1 MSQAQPDPQAQTD
14 PHGLAEYLKDEGRI
28 SEEEYSLILTMSRGM
43 EDPVRLVLVAT
54 DIMTWEEVYQTLA
67 EIWGLPFIDLDVELV
82 DENVA
87 QQLPVKEAVKGGV
100 LPFRFEGKLL
110 SVAATEP
117 LSDSLKRR
125 LLQCYEEADQIKTHI
140 TEQWTLD
147 LQLSRAF
154 DSQIHREAV
163 HGQWERAPKESAF
176 TVLTRRQYAM
186 LGAGTFGTLGLAYL
200 YPQSAGITLSVL
212 ISLFFVAQ
220 VSFKLWASLG
230 GGLGSVDRLEV
241 EETSRLSVEECPSYT
256 ILVPLYKEANVVE
269 DLIAALLRL
278 DYPKT
283 KLEILILLEEED
295 RATIDALRSSD
306 IPDYVRP
313 IVVPPGVPQT
323 KPRACN
329 VGLWFSRGEH
339 LVIYDAEDRPEA
351 DQIRKAATVFR
362 KSSPKLACIQCA
374 LNYYNAEENFLTRM
388 FTLEYTYWFDYL
400 LPGLMA
406 RGLPIPLGGT
416 SNHFRTDALEEVGGW
431 DPFNVTEDADLGI
444 RIVEYGYETQML
456 ASTTYEEA
464 NNSLGNWI
472 RQRSRWLKGYMQTA
486 LVHTRHPIELI
497 RKIGFYETAGFGM
510 MVWGSPIALLLSP
523 IMWGFF
529 ILWILTRTQVLDP
542 YFPPPMLWVPL
553 LGLIW
558 GNMLAIYL
566 NLLAS
571 FRRGLY
577 HLTIYSLL
585 NPVYWLLMSAAAY
598 KALTQLFYKP
608 FYWEKTRHGLT
619 DHDFTS

>member
-1 MSQAQPDPQAQTD
+1 MSQAQTD
-14 PHGLAEYLKDEGRI
+14 PHGLAEYLRDEDRI
-28 SEEEYSLILTMSRGM
+28 SEEEYSLVLSMSQGM
-43 EDPVRLVLVAT
+43 EDPVRLILVAT
-54 DIMTWEEVYQTLA
+54 DIMTWEEVYQALA
-67 EIWGLPFIDLDVELV
+67 EKWGLPFTNLSAGLV
-82 DENVA
+82 DEDVA
-87 QQLPVKEAVKGGV
+87 QQFPVKEAVKEGV
-100 LPFRFEGKLL
+100 LPFRLEGKLL

-125 LLQCYEEADQIKTHI
+125 LLQCYEPANQIKTHI

-154 DSQIHREAV
+154 DSQIQREAV
-163 HGQWERAPKESAF
+163 YGQWERAPEESAF
-176 TVLTRRQYAM
+176 TVLTRRQYAV
-186 LGAGTFGTLGLAYL
+186 LSAGMFGTLGLAYL
-200 YPQSAGITLSVL
+200 YPQPVILVLSVL

-220 VSFKLWASLG
+220 VSFKVWASL
-230 GGLGSVDRLEV
+230 GGLGSVDPLEV
-241 EETSRLSVEECPSYT
+241 EETSRLSAEECPPYT

-269 DLIAALLRL
+269 DLTTALLQL

-295 RATIDALRSSD
+295 KTTLNALRSSD
-306 IPDYVRP
+306 IPDYVRL
-313 IVVPPGVPQT
+313 IVVPPGIPQT

-351 DQIRKAATVFR
+351 DQIRKAATAFQ
-362 KSSPKLACIQCA
+362 KSGPTLACIQCA

-416 SNHFRTDALEEVGGW
+416 SNHFRTDAIEEVGGW

-444 RIVEYGYETQML
+444 RIAEYGYETQML

-464 NNSLGNWI
+464 NSALGNWI

-497 RKIGFYETAGFGM
+497 RNIGFYKTAGFGM
-510 MVWGSPIALLLSP
+510 VVWGSPIAFLLSP
-523 IMWGFF
+523 ILWGFF
-529 ILWILTRTQVLDP
+529 VLWILTRTQVLDP
-542 YFPPPMLWVPL
+542 YFPPLILWVSL
-553 LGLIW
+553 FGLIW

-566 NLLAS
+566 NLLAA
-571 FRRGLY
+571 FRRHLY
-577 HLTIYSLL
+577 HLTIYALL
-585 NPVYWLLMSAAAY
+585 NPVYWLFMSAAAY

-608 FYWEKTRHGLT
+608 FYWEKTHHGLT
-619 DHDFTS
+619 DHDFTSEGTQ